1 MDNEELEELLESANS
16 VADYFSGITGSNI
29 LVGADATGDVW
40 ISSTRTN
47 GREYLESIQEAERRL
62 ELLYS
67 DYFDDD
73 DTDPYG
79 GLI

>member
-1 MDNEELEELLESANS
+1 MDNEELEELMEATAS
-16 VADYFSGITGSNI
+16 VADYFSDITGSSI
-29 LVGADATGDVW
+29 YVGADVGGDVW
-40 ISSTRTN
+40 ISSNRTN
-47 GREYLESIQEAERRL
+47 GKEYLESLQEAERRL

-67 DYFDDD
+67 EHFDDD

>member
-1 MDNEELEELLESANS
+1 MDNEELEELLESAKS
-16 VADYFSGITGSNI
+16 VADYFSEITGSSVY
-29 LVGADATGDVW
+29 VGADASGDIW
-40 ISSTRTN
+40 ISSSRTN
-47 GREYLESIQEAERRL
+47 DREYLESIQEAERRL

>member
-1 MDNEELEELLESANS
+1 MFSEEFDELVEAGEALS
-16 VADYFSGITGSNI
+16 DYFSGITGSNI